1 MTHPRVMATTLIELA
16 MNMNPLKR
24 WSSPMKSQLFVII
37 LVLTMTSIA
46 TAVFAT
52 ESTSVGPTVVQESE
66 RSPSDVVPSPEPS
79 GEAEGNACGCDEV
92 PCDEG
97 CGPRCLIK
105 RVHQLKGRLL
115 NMIQSRLCQGC

>member
-1 MTHPRVMATTLIELA
+1 
-16 MNMNPLKR
+16 
-24 WSSPMKSQLFVII
+24 MKSQLFVII

-52 ESTSVGPTVVQESE
+52 ESTSVGSTVVQESE
-66 RSPSDVVPSPEPS
+66 QKQRWRSPSDVVPSPEPS
-79 GEAEGNACGCDEV
+79 GEAEDNACGCDEV

>member
-1 MTHPRVMATTLIELA
+1 
-16 MNMNPLKR
+16 
-24 WSSPMKSQLFVII
+24 MKSQLFVII

-52 ESTSVGPTVVQESE
+52 ESTTVGPTVVQESE

-79 GEAEGNACGCDEV
+79 DEAEDNE
-92 PCDEG
+92 
-97 CGPRCLIK
+97 CGPRCFIQ